1 MYLYS
6 LTLQRA
12 QGITTAVYGN
22 FSGTKGAQE
31 IVVSRGK
38 VLELLRPDENGK
50 VQVVHSVE
58 VFGAIRSLV
67 QFRLTGEGWLF
78 LLAFPIGIDF
88 VKAGLPLY
96 KCNEG

>member
-12 QGITTAVYGN
+12 QGITNAIYGN
-22 FSGTKGAQE
+22 FSGTKQAQE

-50 VQVVHSVE
+50 VQVIHSVE
-58 VFGAIRSLV
+58 IFGAIRSLV
-67 QFRLTGEGWLF
+67 QFRLTGKRSAE
-78 LLAFPIGIDF
+78 D
-88 VKAGLPLY
+88 
-96 KCNEG
+96 

>member
-12 QGITTAVYGN
+12 QGITNAIYGN
-22 FSGTKGAQE
+22 FSGTKQAQE

-50 VQVVHSVE
+50 VQVIHSVE
-58 VFGAIRSLV
+58 IFGAIRSLV
-67 QFRLTGEGWLF
+67 QFRLTGKQSAE
-78 LLAFPIGIDF
+78 
-88 VKAGLPLY
+88 
-96 KCNEG
+96 N

>member
-12 QGITTAVYGN
+12 QGITNAIYGN
-22 FSGTKGAQE
+22 FSGTKQAQE

-50 VQVVHSVE
+50 VQVIHSVE
-58 VFGAIRSLV
+58 IFGAIRSLV
-67 QFRLTGEGWLF
+67 QFRLTGKQSAENRYSR
-78 LLAFPIGIDF
+78 
-88 VKAGLPLY
+88 K
-96 KCNEG
+96 K